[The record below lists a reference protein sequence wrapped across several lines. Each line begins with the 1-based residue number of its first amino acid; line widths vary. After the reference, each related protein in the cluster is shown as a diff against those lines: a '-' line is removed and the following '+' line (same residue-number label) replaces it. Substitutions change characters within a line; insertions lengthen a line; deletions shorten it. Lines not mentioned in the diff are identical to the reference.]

1 MEAVAAAP
9 TRTATVESLDE
20 AEPSQAYLFQLL
32 MLNLVL
38 QAFDGIATYIGLQV
52 GFQEAN
58 PLLVASFGVMGIG
71 SALLFFKIKAA
82 ALLVVV
88 YRLAPPRIGATV
100 LRFLAAVYCCLSL
113 GPWLAKFLA
122 LAATIS

>member
-1 MEAVAAAP
+1 MQAVASAPIRTAFVESIDVEEP
-9 TRTATVESLDE
+9 TR
-20 AEPSQAYLFQLL
+20 AYALQLL
-32 MLNLVL
+32 LLNLVL

-58 PLLVASFGVMGIG
+58 PLLLASFGILGTG
-71 SALLFFKIKAA
+71 PALLLFKVKASV
-82 ALLVVV
+82 LLMLV
-88 YRLAPPRIGATV
+88 YRFAPTKIGVTV
-100 LRFLAAVYCCLSL
+100 LRFLATVYCFLSL

>member
-1 MEAVAAAP
+1 MQAVATAPVAIAEPTTEAAAP
-9 TRTATVESLDE
+9 ART
-20 AEPSQAYLFQLL
+20 YLLQLL

-58 PLLVASFGVMGIG
+58 PLLLASFGAIG
-71 SALLFFKIKAA
+71 TGPALLLFKLKAA
-82 ALLVVV
+82 ALLVIV
-88 YRLAPPRIGATV
+88 YRFAPPKVGVTV
-100 LRFLAAVYCCLSL
+100 LRLLAAVYCCLSL

-122 LAATIS
+122 LAATVS

>member
-1 MEAVAAAP
+1 MHAVATAP
-9 TRTATVESLDE
+9 VRTSI
-20 AEPSQAYLFQLL
+20 AEPIEVAKPTQAHLFQLL

-38 QAFDGIATYIGLQV
+38 QAFDGIATYFGLQV

-58 PLLVASFGVMGIG
+58 PLLLASFGIIG
-71 SALLFFKIKAA
+71 TGPALLLFKMKAMV
-82 ALLVVV
+82 LLLVV
-88 YRLAPPRIGATV
+88 YRLAPPAIGVAV
-100 LRFLAAVYCCLSL
+100 LRLLAAVYCCLSL

>member
-1 MEAVAAAP
+1 MQAVATAP
-9 TRTATVESLDE
+9 VRTAIVESIDVG
-20 AEPSQAYLFQLL
+20 EPSQAYLFQLL
-32 MLNLVL
+32 MLNLML

-58 PLLVASFGVMGIG
+58 PLLLASFGVMGTG
-71 SALLFFKIKAA
+71 PALLLFKLKAA

-88 YRLAPPRIGATV
+88 YRLAPTAVGVTV

-113 GPWLAKFLA
+113 GPWLAKFLS
-122 LAATIS
+122 LAATIA

>member
-1 MEAVAAAP
+1 MQAVAIAP
-9 TRTATVESLDE
+9 VRTAIVESIDA
-20 AEPSQAYLFQLL
+20 AEPSRTYLLKLL

-38 QAFDGIATYIGLQV
+38 QAFDGIATYNGLQV

-58 PLLVASFGVMGIG
+58 PILLASFDLIG
-71 SALLFFKIKAA
+71 SGPALLLFKTQAA
-82 ALLVVV
+82 ALLVLV
-88 YRLAPPRIGATV
+88 YRLAPPTVGVAV
-100 LRFLAAVYCCLSL
+100 LRLLAAVYCCLSL